1 MRLKNK
7 VAMIT
12 GAGGGIGKATALRF
26 AKEGAKVA
34 ISDISEDRIQE
45 VARNIKDGGGQVVSE
60 VMDHTKKDEVTT
72 AVDKAL
78 KEFGRVDI
86 LCNIAGVNKDALC
99 KKMPED
105 VFDDVVSI
113 NLKGPWLCCQAV
125 IPAMSEQK
133 SGAIINT
140 SSIGAH
146 GNMGQTN
153 YAAAKAGV
161 IALSKSLALELAR
174 YNVTVNTVAPG
185 ATDTPLLRNT
195 PQEFLDKFMAGI
207 PLKRFASPD
216 ELADVYL
223 FFAGD
228 EASYITGQVIYVAGG
243 LDLVFK

>member
-1 MRLKNK
+1 MRLANK

-34 ISDISEDRIQE
+34 ISDIVEDKIQK
-45 VARNIKDGGGQVVSE
+45 VARNIKDGGGQVISG
-60 VMDHTKKDEVTT
+60 VMDHTKKDQVTA

-99 KKMPED
+99 KKMPEE
-105 VFDDVVSI
+105 VFDDVVNI

-133 SGAIINT
+133 GGAIINT

-161 IALSKSLALELAR
+161 IALGKSLALELAR

-216 ELADVYL
+216 ELAGVYL